1 MRMNFL
7 LVLRRV
13 FSYAVKPG
21 IQVMSFSEYLVD
33 LNRDSKG
40 RKICNMQVRICLE
53 NQGVWWY
60 VDVFG
65 IPIS

>member
-21 IQVMSFSEYLVD
+21 IQVMSFPKYLTD
-33 LNRDSKG
+33 LNGDSRR
-40 RKICNMQVRICLE
+40 RKIRNVQAMICLE